1 MVLLAFG
8 LSAPLS
14 AQRDDAGSRL
24 RRAEQQR
31 EQKLRELREAESALE
46 DAVSREKSVLGAL
59 HKLDRRVDDTR
70 KEIRAARKAVTVI
83 ESRIQA
89 TEVKIAALVEQ
100 QDARRELVRRRVRA
114 NYKINYLTPDG
125 LFAMALGQGHL
136 QDTLVR
142 LRYVAAIREK
152 DDDIVRQFVED
163 QQALAVERESLSAEK
178 VALTAQQATLLAR
191 EKSLQ
196 VERKARA
203 DGLAAARGNRATWS
217 KTVREV
223 GAQARKLRDLVGTLS
238 RAQQP
243 EARRPRRATR
253 SARAAVVDTPTAQ
266 MALRAKPSGAPRL
279 NLDWPVVGTVVNN
292 ASSELEG
299 ITIRCAEGT
308 SVTAIQAATVEYAE
322 WFDGLGFGKLLV
334 LNHGEG
340 LRSFYAHLQEFAVAK
355 GDTVAE
361 GQSVGVSGSTGSLL
375 GPTLYFEMRHHFDVV
390 SFAEV
395 RP

>member
-308 SVTAIQAATVEYAE
+308 SVTAIQAGTVEYAE

>member
-1 MVLLAFG
+1 MAILAFG
-8 LSAPLS
+8 VSAPLS

-31 EQKLRELREAESALE
+31 EQKVRELREAETALE

-59 HKLDRRVDDTR
+59 HKLDRRTDATR

-83 ESRIQA
+83 ENRIQA

-100 QDARRELVRRRVRA
+100 QDARRELVRRRIRA

-125 LFAMALGQGHL
+125 LFAMAVGQGHL

-152 DDDIVRQFVED
+152 DDEIVRGFVED
-163 QQALAVERESLSAEK
+163 QKALTVERESLAAEK

-217 KTVREV
+217 KTVRAV
-223 GAQARKLRDLVGTLS
+223 GAEARKLRDLVGTLS
-238 RAQQP
+238 RAQRSG
-243 EARRPRRATR
+243 ARRPSRAPRRAR
-253 SARAAVVDTPTAQ
+253 PAVVNKPTAE
-266 MALRAKPSGAPRL
+266 MALRAQPSGASRV
-279 NLDWPVVGTVVNN
+279 NLDWPVAGTVVNN

-308 SVTAIQAATVEYAE
+308 SVNAIQAGTVEYAE

-334 LNHGEG
+334 LNHGDG
-340 LRSFYAHLQEFAVAK
+340 LRSFYAHLQEFSVTK
-355 GDTVAE
+355 GDIVAG
-361 GQSVGVSGSTGSLL
+361 GQTVGVSGSTGSLL
-375 GPTLYFEMRHHFDVV
+375 GPALYFEMRHHFDVV
-390 SFAEV
+390 SFAED